1 MGHNQNKSKMKDMQA
16 MNLKSCT
23 LHSSA
28 IKPRINLILFI
39 PSGVFNLCETVC
51 FFFFF
56 PESLELIW
64 HPVASN

>member
-1 MGHNQNKSKMKDMQA
+1 MVHNQNKSKMKDMQA
-16 MNLKSCT
+16 MNTKSCT

-39 PSGVFNLCETVC
+39 PSGVFNLCETV
-51 FFFFF
+51 FF
-56 PESLELIW
+56 PEFLELIW